1 MKQLDDVMTELY
13 AAKKKNASTHKDV
26 ASYLKF
32 IHQQEKIRT
41 KATPSRLIKSNAS
54 K

>member
-1 MKQLDDVMTELY
+1 MKQLDDVVAELY

-32 IHQQEKIRT
+32 IRLQEKIRT
-41 KATPSRLIKSNAS
+41 KANLSKMIKSSAGR
-54 K
+54 